1 MLANLIGGGLSEPA
15 IVSVS
20 TGSKF
25 SGISSGK
32 VTFLVSHHRRVQT
45 AETRNFASPLAVS
58 LCETSISSLHGEVSA
73 PVSWEGLVSS
83 RLLLVFALSPACV
96 KHPIAARLLS
106 RVSLFLICSFL
117 IRIGVSLAGSGI
129 EISISPEC
137 RGGEVESIGENGKQ
151 SALES
156 LRLRRAT
163 DGKVKLIRDAFRVS
177 RIASARLEKDSSP
190 ANTLKAARRKLKG
203 SFPELLEYRRA
214 NRDLRREL
222 SLVDRRYRWSTG
234 N

>member
-25 SGISSGK
+25 SGISSRK

-45 AETRNFASPLAVS
+45 AETRNFASPLVS

-96 KHPIAARLLS
+96 KQPIAARLLS
-106 RVSLFLICSFL
+106 RLSLFLICSFL

-151 SALES
+151 STLES

-177 RIASARLEKDSSP
+177 RIASAGLEKDPSP
-190 ANTLKAARRKLKG
+190 ANILKTARRKLKG